1 MKYRNSRTGAVIDA
15 ACEISGGNW
24 EPVPEEGTGV
34 HPTPEEGTG
43 VHPTPEEGTGVQPTP
58 EEGTGVQPTPEEGT
72 GVQPDPARKSRKKS
86 AAKAAEE
93 NKADN
98 AGE

>member
-1 MKYRNSRTGAVIDA
+1 MKYRNSKTGAVIDA

-34 HPTPEEGTG
+34 QPE
-43 VHPTPEEGTGVQPTP
+43 
-58 EEGTGVQPTPEEGT
+58 
-72 GVQPDPARKSRKKS
+72 PAGKGRKKS
-86 AAKAAEE
+86 AAKAAEK
-93 NKADN
+93 NKAET

>member
-24 EPVPEEGTGV
+24 EPVHEEGTGV
-34 HPTPEEGTG
+34 HPTPDEGTG
-43 VHPTPEEGTGVQPTP
+43 VHPTP

>member
-58 EEGTGVQPTPEEGT
+58 EEGTGVQP
-72 GVQPDPARKSRKKS
+72 DPARKSRKKS